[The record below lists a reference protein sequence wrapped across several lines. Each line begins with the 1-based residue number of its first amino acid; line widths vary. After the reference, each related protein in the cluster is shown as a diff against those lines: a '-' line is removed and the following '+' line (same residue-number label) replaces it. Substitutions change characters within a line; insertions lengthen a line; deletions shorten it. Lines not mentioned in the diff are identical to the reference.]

1 MPALNVDTQVRCQ
14 QIQLGCEV
22 FTLPTRDRAVQ
33 LPHGA
38 RMTVSRE
45 SLCGADV
52 TPSSVRLPTG
62 PRLVECIAPGLTIYA
77 ADDTTST
84 RTVYH
89 FPIGCCRNRISWMV
103 PWIVIC
109 PVRLLECG
117 AANLHAVDAIL

>member
-52 TPSSVRLPTG
+52 TPSCVRFPTG
-62 PRLVECIAPGLTIYA
+62 PGLVECIAPGPTIYA

-84 RTVYH
+84 PTVYH
-89 FPIGCCRNRISWMV
+89 FPIGCFRNRI

-109 PVRLLECG
+109 RVGLLECG